1 MESRLNGLVSCNMIK
16 KTQKRAFVDF
26 IVGDEDLTPLRNFHF
41 ASQKTILI
49 LSLQILV

>member
-26 IVGDEDLTPLRNFHF
+26 IVEDLTPLRNFHF